1 MKRIIITER
10 QYKRLVNLPL
20 NEQNVGGGE
29 IKFSEG
35 YSENDIKGN
44 RVWKFLN
51 VLREKLWEKYN
62 KNLFIIEVGDTLDFN
77 LRYDYLIVDL
87 DLDKYT
93 KKENRYIKKLTKEE
107 TGSPGSIFYNIKY
120 GYIYFPLTDSEF
132 ENDQTGDYEEPKYS
146 ISIEPLV
153 RYPGEIEG
161 ITIDDIEDL
170 EKVNDTEEDVGRCES
185 GNCIDGDGVFK
196 FENGDV
202 YTGTFSNGNL
212 VEGTFVYAN
221 GDKYVGLFLNG
232 EFNEEGTFI
241 DIETKVEYYG
251 IWEDG
256 ELTGTVTIQYDNGD
270 EYTGEFKNDEKN
282 GEGVYKFENG
292 DDYVGNFIDNKFS
305 GEGSYYMSDKT
316 LTGIFENDKFISG
329 VIIYSNGTEDTV
341 KDGVI
346 VKDEELSDITIDNLP
361 DDTNDEEL
369 SDITIDNLPDDTND
383 NDIVGECYTKDEV
396 KLYQNNIKDLKETN
410 DFRYW
415 VSQDKDRL
423 KKVNDKLKKCD
434 MPDGLDMSGS
444 YDDESPY
451 MIVAFSEIGQEWVD
465 DKKPIKVVPPL
476 STNYDDP
483 AMGLPT
489 GEVGSGLAMTGGT
502 DGNWNGS
509 MPRLL
514 AIAKMAKDYFDVNVT
529 SQKREEMYTA
539 NGSTSAHYYKNFGK
553 YAIDLRVPTVKNNTP
568 KNTKGDDLFNKI
580 VELLGKPNLES
591 GKWRPIKYKGYRYN
605 VGWRADGDHMNH
617 IHIGVNKL

>member
-10 QYKRLVNLPL
+10 QYKRLVNQPL
-20 NEQNVGGGE
+20 NEQKDKGGDWIFE
-29 IKFSEG
+29 DG
-35 YSENDIKGN
+35 YSSDDLTTNM
-44 RVWKFLN
+44 VLFLN
-51 VLREKLWEKYN
+51 TLKRVLKVMYKKSVYIKKVKNHILTIDLSKYN
-62 KNLFIIEVGDTLDFN
+62 KKQINTIRYESEDYFRRSEYLDDKYSSEKGEMFFGPDFYKLDDPEEDIVIDEPEEN
-77 LRYDYLIVDL
+77 VEDIVD
-87 DLDKYT
+87 
-93 KKENRYIKKLTKEE
+93 
-107 TGSPGSIFYNIKY
+107 
-120 GYIYFPLTDSEF
+120 
-132 ENDQTGDYEEPKYS
+132 
-146 ISIEPLV
+146 
-153 RYPGEIEG
+153 
-161 ITIDDIEDL
+161 
-170 EKVNDTEEDVGRCES
+170 
-185 GNCIDGDGVFK
+185 
-196 FENGDV
+196 
-202 YTGTFSNGNL
+202 
-212 VEGTFVYAN
+212 
-221 GDKYVGLFLNG
+221 
-232 EFNEEGTFI
+232 
-241 DIETKVEYYG
+241 
-251 IWEDG
+251 
-256 ELTGTVTIQYDNGD
+256 
-270 EYTGEFKNDEKN
+270 
-282 GEGVYKFENG
+282 
-292 DDYVGNFIDNKFS
+292 
-305 GEGSYYMSDKT
+305 
-316 LTGIFENDKFISG
+316 
-329 VIIYSNGTEDTV
+329 
-341 KDGVI
+341 
-346 VKDEELSDITIDNLP
+346 
-361 DDTNDEEL
+361 
-369 SDITIDNLPDDTND
+369 
-383 NDIVGECYTKDEV
+383 ECYTKDEV

-415 VSQDKDRL
+415 ISQDKDRL

>member
-10 QYKRLVNLPL
+10 QYKRLVNQPL
-20 NEQNVGGGE
+20 NEQKDKGGDWIFE
-29 IKFSEG
+29 DG
-35 YSENDIKGN
+35 YSSDDLTTNM
-44 RVWKFLN
+44 VLFLN
-51 VLREKLWEKYN
+51 TLKRVLKVMYKKSVYIKKVKNHILTIDLSKYN
-62 KNLFIIEVGDTLDFN
+62 KKQINTIRYESEDYFRRSEYLDDKYSSEKGEMFFGPDFYKLDDPEEDIVIDEPEEN
-77 LRYDYLIVDL
+77 VEDIVD
-87 DLDKYT
+87 
-93 KKENRYIKKLTKEE
+93 
-107 TGSPGSIFYNIKY
+107 
-120 GYIYFPLTDSEF
+120 
-132 ENDQTGDYEEPKYS
+132 
-146 ISIEPLV
+146 
-153 RYPGEIEG
+153 
-161 ITIDDIEDL
+161 
-170 EKVNDTEEDVGRCES
+170 
-185 GNCIDGDGVFK
+185 
-196 FENGDV
+196 
-202 YTGTFSNGNL
+202 
-212 VEGTFVYAN
+212 
-221 GDKYVGLFLNG
+221 
-232 EFNEEGTFI
+232 
-241 DIETKVEYYG
+241 
-251 IWEDG
+251 
-256 ELTGTVTIQYDNGD
+256 
-270 EYTGEFKNDEKN
+270 
-282 GEGVYKFENG
+282 
-292 DDYVGNFIDNKFS
+292 
-305 GEGSYYMSDKT
+305 
-316 LTGIFENDKFISG
+316 
-329 VIIYSNGTEDTV
+329 
-341 KDGVI
+341 
-346 VKDEELSDITIDNLP
+346 
-361 DDTNDEEL
+361 
-369 SDITIDNLPDDTND
+369 
-383 NDIVGECYTKDEV
+383 ECYTKDEV

-415 VSQDKDRL
+415 ISQDKDRL

-483 AMGLPT
+483 AMGLKK
-489 GEVGSGLAMTGGT
+489 GGVDSGLAMTGGT
-502 DGNWNGS
+502 DDNWDGS

-529 SQKREEMYTA
+529 SQKRKKKKTA